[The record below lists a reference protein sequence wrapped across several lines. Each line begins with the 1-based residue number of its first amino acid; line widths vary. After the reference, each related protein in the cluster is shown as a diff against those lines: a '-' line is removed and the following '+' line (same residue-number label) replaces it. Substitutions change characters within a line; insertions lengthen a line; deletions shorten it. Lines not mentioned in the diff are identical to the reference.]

1 LHFID
6 VFLSTY
12 LRRFHQKHMVLD
24 LTIGARPSFRS
35 DKNYLLYIHI
45 PFCESLCPFC
55 SFHRVLFRKQK
66 TEQYFS
72 ALQREILHY
81 HSQGLNI
88 SEVYVGGGTPTVL
101 PDKLLETIELLRKL
115 FGVQQI
121 SVETNPNHLREPYL
135 TFLEQA
141 GVNRL
146 SVGVQ
151 SFDNRILREIQ
162 RYDSYGNATEILKRL
177 MAVKG
182 RFDTLN
188 VDMIFNIPHQDKQ
201 SLFNDLKLLKDSG
214 FDQISYYPLMP
225 ATSTRRAMSK
235 QMGEV
240 SFEHEREY
248 FMLIQ
253 DELGSDYKPAS
264 VWCFSKNSGAIDEYI
279 VEHDEYLGIGS
290 GAISYMDGV
299 IYSSSFSLNNYM
311 ELVDYSGS
319 ALSACRE
326 LSLKEQAQYDLL
338 MRLFGLKLSKDRIQ
352 RKYHGQFFKLVRKEL
367 TMFKMLGAVQDT
379 GDYLEL
385 TREGVYLWLLM
396 MREFFMGVNNFRSE
410 MRLHISK
417 EREAFPWRGKTA
429 NIYNS

>member
-6 VFLSTY
+6 AFLSTY
-12 LRRFHQKHMVLD
+12 LRWFHQKHMVLD
-24 LTIGARPSFRS
+24 LTIGASPSFRI

-55 SFHRVLFRKQK
+55 SFHRVLFKKQK
-66 TEQYFS
+66 AEQYFS
-72 ALQREILHY
+72 ALQQEILHY

-101 PDKLLETIELLRKL
+101 PDKLFDTICLLRGL
-115 FGVQQI
+115 FDIKQV

-135 TFLEQA
+135 SFLERA

-146 SVGVQ
+146 SVGIQ
-151 SFDNRILREIQ
+151 SFDNRILQEMQ
-162 RYDSYGNATEILKRL
+162 RYDPYGNATDILKRL
-177 MAVKG
+177 MAVKE

-201 SLFNDLKLLKDSG
+201 SLFNDLRLLKDSG

-225 ATSTRRAMSK
+225 STSTQYAMSK
-235 QMGEV
+235 QMGQV
-240 SFEHEREY
+240 NFGHEREY

-253 DELGSDYKPAS
+253 DELSTDYKPAS
-264 VWCFSKNSGAIDEYI
+264 VWCFSKNSSAIDEYI

-290 GAISYMDGV
+290 GAISYMEGV

-311 ELVDYSGS
+311 ELVKHTGS
-319 ALSACRE
+319 ALSAQHQ

-338 MRLFGLKLSKDRIQ
+338 MRLFGLRLNKQQMQK
-352 RKYHGQFFKLVRKEL
+352 KYHGQFFNLLRKEL
-367 TMFKMLGAVQDT
+367 ILFKMLGAVQDT
-379 GDYLEL
+379 GDYIEL
-385 TREGVYLWLLM
+385 TREGMYLWLLM
-396 MREFFMGVNNFRSE
+396 MREFFMGVNNFRRE
-410 MRLHISK
+410 MRLLISE
-417 EREAFPWRGKTA
+417 ERDAFPWRMA
-429 NIYNS
+429 ESVSFSR